1 MRNLSDEEFLQE
13 APPPVDP
20 ADLPGSNAVAQDQ
33 HVEGIEQTP
42 AQEGQGG
49 EEEQDD
55 QEQIQEDS
63 EGSDPSG
70 DVVADD
76 GAGTVEDPS
85 AAQASGSDEPGKSK
99 EEPDYKNMYE
109 SLVSGLRANGKP
121 LEIRSPEEARAL
133 IQQGAHFTQ
142 QMQAIRHHKK
152 TLLLLEQNGLLDV
165 EKVAHL
171 VEISKGNPA
180 ALRKV
185 MQDTQVDPLDIDIR
199 EDAPYAP
206 NAALVPSDAEVTF
219 TTKLEEIKVL
229 DGGQETIQAVLG
241 WDSTSKGYIWE
252 NPQILNDI
260 HKHRADGTYD
270 IVSAEVERRRSL
282 GLILPTTPFIE
293 AYHQVGHELASQRRP
308 VSRRVSTPKP
318 VVANSAQAR
327 SAAPIRSASGR
338 VAPVE
343 NPLAMD
349 DKEFMERFGD
359 IQPL

>member
-13 APPPVDP
+13 DPPPADP

-33 HVEGIEQTP
+33 HDEGIEQTP
-42 AQEGQGG
+42 AQEEQ
-49 EEEQDD
+49 EEQDD

-63 EGSDPSG
+63 EGTDSSD
-70 DVVADD
+70 DVAADD

-109 SLVSGLRANGKP
+109 SLVTGLRANGKP

-133 IQQGAHFTQ
+133 MQQGAHFTQ

-199 EDAPYAP
+199 EDAPYTP

-318 VVANSAQAR
+318 AVTNSAQAR
-327 SAAPIRSASGR
+327 SAAPIRSASSR

-349 DKEFMERFGD
+349 DKEFMERFGN

>member
-1 MRNLSDEEFLQE
+1 MRNLSDEEFLHE

-20 ADLPGSNAVAQDQ
+20 ADLSGSNAVAEGQ
-33 HVEGIEQTP
+33 HVEEIDDAP
-42 AQEGQGG
+42 AQEEQV
-49 EEEQDD
+49 EEPDTQN
-55 QEQIQEDS
+55 QEE
-63 EGSDPSG
+63 
-70 DVVADD
+70 VAD
-76 GAGTVEDPS
+76 T
-85 AAQASGSDEPGKSK
+85 AAATTGDQSDEPGTAPAADEPVTEAPGSEGGDKPK
-99 EEPDYKNMYE
+99 EEPDYKAMYE

-199 EDAPYAP
+199 EDAPYTP
-206 NAALVPSDAEVTF
+206 NAALVPTDAEVTF

-260 HKHRADGTYD
+260 HQHRADGTYD

-282 GLILPTTPFIE
+282 GLILPTTSFIE

-318 VVANSAQAR
+318 AVTNSAQAR
-327 SAAPIRSASGR
+327 SAAPTRSASSR

-349 DKEFMERFGD
+349 DAEFMKRFGN

>member
-1 MRNLSDEEFLQE
+1 MRNLSDEEFLHE
-13 APPPVDP
+13 APPPIDP
-20 ADLPGSNAVAQDQ
+20 ADLSGSNAVAEGQ
-33 HVEGIEQTP
+33 HVEEIDETP
-42 AQEGQGG
+42 AQEEQQ
-49 EEEQDD
+49 EEQLDPN
-55 QEQIQEDS
+55 QEA
-63 EGSDPSG
+63 P
-70 DVVADD
+70 ADEAA
-76 GAGTVEDPS
+76 GA
-85 AAQASGSDEPGKSK
+85 DEPADPAPAADEPVAETPGSEDGDKPK
-99 EEPDYKNMYE
+99 EELDYKAMYE
-109 SLVSGLRANGKP
+109 GLVSGLRANGKP

-165 EKVAHL
+165 DKVAHL

-199 EDAPYAP
+199 EEAPYTP
-206 NAALVPSDAEVTF
+206 NAALVPTDAEVTF

-270 IVSAEVERRRSL
+270 VVTAEVERRRSL

-293 AYHQVGHELASQRRP
+293 AYHQVGQELATQRRP
-308 VSRRVSTPKP
+308 ISRRTSAPKSA
-318 VVANSAQAR
+318 VTNSEQAR
-327 SAAPIRSASGR
+327 SAAPTRSATSR

-349 DKEFMERFGD
+349 DAEFMKRFGN